1 MSIKEKASGFQES
14 IHEEKKREK
23 ATAKKVLELAKKQEK
38 EKIKN
43 GSTYVRIDANTIV
56 LRK

>member
-1 MSIKEKASGFQES
+1 MNSKKQITEFMEN